1 MGNCFLFELR
11 TCKPLCILRLRRVCR
26 AQGISSKVLESPSL
40 LPDVEVSEVEVIAV
54 RGEGRLWLW
63 QALRRIGR
71 VTILPPPT
79 HTHRIYI
86 VVIGF
91 ATSLVSLHPFHFTLP
106 LFCLCF
112 ASRISP
118 SLSSSTT
125 RFDQKHS
132 HCVQDAATSVELCQ
146 LSLDLRQP
154 SLCFD
159 CLGTDWRTQRQL

>member
-71 VTILPPPT
+71 VTILPPPHT
-79 HTHRIYI
+79 HTESILWSSASPLHSFLFTR
-86 VVIGF
+86 F
-91 ATSLVSLHPFHFTLP
+91 TSL
-106 LFCLCF
+106 CLCF
-112 ASRISP
+112 AFASLQEYPRPSRLPPLASTKSTATVSKMQPLLSNFASSP
-118 SLSSSTT
+118 STCASPLSAST
-125 RFDQKHS
+125 
-132 HCVQDAATSVELCQ
+132 A
-146 LSLDLRQP
+146 
-154 SLCFD
+154 
-159 CLGTDWRTQRQL
+159 